1 MDRGAWWA
9 TVHGIA
15 KVGHYLETNQQL
27 NTNPQTEECDPP
39 EPGVRTSLHSD
50 SFSPAI
56 YKTLCI
62 DHKPGHRS

>member
-1 MDRGAWWA
+1 MDRGAWQA

-15 KVGHYLETNQQL
+15 KVGHYLETKQQL

-39 EPGVRTSLHSD
+39 KPGVRTHLHSD

-56 YKTLCI
+56 
-62 DHKPGHRS
+62 

>member
-1 MDRGAWWA
+1 MDRGAWQA

-15 KVGHYLETNQQL
+15 KVGHYLETKQQL

-39 EPGVRTSLHSD
+39 KPGVRTRLHSD

-62 DHKPGHRS
+62 DHKPGRRS